1 MTEGLSASCGEA
13 LFQTAHV
20 EKRGKEERKRTMG
33 RKRIAAALLALA
45 LTAGTL
51 ALPARAAF
59 ADTAGHWAETAITK
73 WSEDYSVI
81 NGYED
86 GILPPGQLHHPG
98 GLRRHSGPLPE
109 VPGRLARRHL
119 LGPGRELLG
128 GGHPEAPRRRRL
140 PGQQRRG
147 PGGGHHHP
155 PAGGGHDRPGLRS
168 GGGDGGRPLS
178 GRGSGGGVRPVLS
191 GGDVRQGLYHRL
203 LRRLFPPHGPHH
215 PGGDRDDPGQHGR
228 GADPDQHHL

>member
-1 MTEGLSASCGEA
+1 
-13 LFQTAHV
+13 
-20 EKRGKEERKRTMG
+20 MG

-86 GILPPGQLHHPG
+86 GTFRPDNSITRGAFAGILDRFLKF
-98 GLRRHSGPLPE
+98 RS
-109 VPGRLARRHL
+109 VS
-119 LGPGRELLG
+119 
-128 GGHPEAPRRRRL
+128 
-140 PGQQRRG
+140 
-147 PGGGHHHP
+147 
-155 PAGGGHDRPGLRS
+155 PAGTFSDLSGNYWEEAILKLHAAGVYLGNNGAALAGDTITRQQAVTMIARAFGLVGETR
-168 GGGDGGRPLS
+168 GRPLS
-178 GRGSGGGVRPVLS
+178 GRGSGGGVCPALS
-191 GGDVRQGLYHRL
+191 CGDVRQGLYHRL

-215 PGGDRDDPGQHGR
+215 PGGDRDDPGQYDR
-228 GADPDQHHL
+228 GADPDQRRL